1 MSECIDIV
9 LPEAQ
14 EGTQSIVAKWFKA
27 VGDTVAA
34 NEPLIEI
41 STDKV
46 MVEIAAPAAGEL
58 AEIVAPENAE
68 VAPGALLGRI
78 RVGAGVAVVERRTV
92 PATSAPSGGAPRRE
106 IAGAGGSGAV
116 LDLSPAVKRLLKEH
130 NLSPEEVR
138 GTGKDG
144 RITHADVLAAVAGGG
159 AVKSGHVGGASPGPS
174 RRVPHTPMRRMIANH
189 MRESVATAPHVTSVF
204 EADLDGVLAHRAAH
218 LADFASRGAKLT
230 LTAYFVRAAARA
242 LVAVP
247 EVNSRW
253 HDDALEIFED
263 ANIGVATALGDA
275 GLIVPV
281 IRRAQTLDLFETAR
295 ALDDIVQRART
306 GSIGSSEVQ
315 GGTFTI
321 SNHGV
326 SGSLVATP
334 IIINQPQSAILGIGK
349 LERRVVPVAESSG
362 EAFVARSRCYVS
374 LTIDH
379 RVLDGFQANAFLT
392 AFVGALGECSV

>member
-1 MSECIDIV
+1 MSASIDIV

-34 NEPLIEI
+34 NEPIIEI

-46 MVEIAAPAAGEL
+46 MMEIAAPAAGEL
-58 AEIVAPENAE
+58 AEIIAPENAE
-68 VAPGALLGRI
+68 VAPGTILGRI
-78 RVGAGVAVVERRTV
+78 RVGAQAAAAERSV
-92 PATSAPSGGAPRRE
+92 PPSESPDRCAAPRRS
-106 IAGAGGSGAV
+106 APAGGGNSAA

-130 NLSPEEVR
+130 NLTADQVR

-159 AVKSGHVGGASPGPS
+159 AAKSGQAGGASAGPS
-174 RRVPHTPMRRMIANH
+174 RRVPHTPMRRMIATH

-204 EADLDGVLAHRAAH
+204 EADLEGVLAHRAAH
-218 LADFASRGAKLT
+218 LANFASRGVKLT
-230 LTAYFVRAAARA
+230 LTAYFVRATARA

-306 GSIGSSEVQ
+306 GSITSAEVQ

-349 LERRVVPVAESSG
+349 LERRVVALAEGAG
-362 EAFVARSRCYVS
+362 ESFVARSRCYVS

-379 RVLDGFQANAFLT
+379 RVLDGFQANAFLA
-392 AFVGALGECSV
+392 AFIEALNESAL

>member
-9 LPEAQ
+9 LPQAQ

-27 VGDTVAA
+27 VGDVVAA

-46 MVEIAAPAAGEL
+46 MMEIAAPAAGEL

-68 VAPGALLGRI
+68 VTPGAILGRI
-78 RVGAGVAVVERRTV
+78 RVGSRAVAVERPV
-92 PATSAPSGGAPRRE
+92 APSEVQERGAASRRP
-106 IAGAGGSGAV
+106 APAGGGRGAA
-116 LDLSPAVKRLLKEH
+116 LDLSPAVKRLLKEY
-130 NLSPEEVR
+130 NLSPEQVR

-159 AVKSGHVGGASPGPS
+159 AAKSDHAGGANTGPS
-174 RRVPHTPMRRMIANH
+174 RRVIHTPMRRMIATH

-204 EADLDGVLAHRAAH
+204 EADLEGVLAHRAAH
-218 LADFASRGAKLT
+218 RADFASRGVKLT
-230 LTAYFVRAAARA
+230 LTAYFVRATARA

-275 GLIVPV
+275 GLIEGLERVKN
-281 IRRAQTLDLFETAR
+281 TLDLFETAR

-306 GSIGSSEVQ
+306 GAITSAEVQ

-326 SGSLVATP
+326 SGSLLATP

-349 LERRVVPVAESSG
+349 LERRVVPLAEGAG
-362 EAFVARSRCYVS
+362 ERFVARSRCYVS

-379 RVLDGFQANAFLT
+379 RVLDGFQANAFLV
-392 AFVGALGECSV
+392 AFVEALEATAV